1 MAVPLP
7 QVSDPAG
14 LADHDDAH
22 LLLLVRAG
30 VSDAYGALYVRHVA
44 AARRYAWRL
53 TSSSTSADDL
63 VADAF
68 AAVLAAIGRGH
79 GPHDGFQ
86 AYLFTAVRRH
96 AQRGWARNLPLP
108 GGLDPTTLARREW
121 MVEPE
126 EAPEQVALAALEQL
140 PPRWRGALRMIEL
153 EGRSL
158 TEVAD
163 TLGLSPNATSALAYR
178 ARRGLRE
185 AYLKAVAEADQ
196 AADAAPTSSARTRAT
211 QVSPSRRAT
220 ATASEREATPS
231 LR

>member
-1 MAVPLP
+1 MALP
-7 QVSDPAG
+7 FPHDPDASA
-14 LADHDDAH
+14 LDDLEDAR
-22 LLLLVRAG
+22 LLQLVRAG
-30 VSDAYGALYVRHVA
+30 VGDAYGVLYARYA
-44 AARRYAWRL
+44 PAARRFAWRL

-96 AQRGWARNLPLP
+96 AQRGWARNLPVP

-121 MVEPE
+121 LVESE
-126 EAPEQVALAALEQL
+126 EGPDEVALAALERL
-140 PPRWRGALRMIEL
+140 PERWRGALRMIEI
-153 EGRSL
+153 EGRPL
-158 TEVAD
+158 AEVAH

-185 AYLKAVAEADQ
+185 AYLLALAEADGGE
-196 AADAAPTSSARTRAT
+196 DD
-211 QVSPSRRAT
+211 QVSPSRRAL
-220 ATASEREATPS
+220 ATASAREVAPS

>member
-1 MAVPLP
+1 MALP
-7 QVSDPAG
+7 VAQAPASTD
-14 LADHDDAH
+14 LDDLDDAH

-30 VSDAYGALYVRHVA
+30 VAEAYGALYARHA
-44 AARRYAWRL
+44 PAARRFAWRL

-96 AQRGWARNLPLP
+96 AQRGWARNLPVP
-108 GGLDPTTLARREW
+108 GGLDPTVLARREGL
-121 MVEPE
+121 VEPE
-126 EAPEQVALAALEQL
+126 DAPEEVALAALERL
-140 PPRWRGALRMIEL
+140 PERWRGALRMIEI
-153 EGRSL
+153 EGRPL
-158 TEVAD
+158 AEVAD
-163 TLGLSPNATSALAYR
+163 ALGLSPNATSALAYR

-185 AYLKAVAEADQ
+185 AYLRALEEAEA
-196 AADAAPTSSARTRAT
+196 AAAAA

-220 ATASEREATPS
+220 ATASARDATPS

>member
-1 MAVPLP
+1 MALPVP
-7 QVSDPAG
+7 QAPASTH
-14 LADHDDAH
+14 LDDQDDAH

-30 VSDAYGALYVRHVA
+30 VAEAYGALYARHA
-44 AARRYAWRL
+44 PAARRFAWRL

-96 AQRGWARNLPLP
+96 AQRGWARNLPVP
-108 GGLDPTTLARREW
+108 GGLDPTVLARREGL
-121 MVEPE
+121 VEPDD
-126 EAPEQVALAALEQL
+126 APEEVALAALERL
-140 PPRWRGALRMIEL
+140 PPRWRGALQMIEI
-153 EGRSL
+153 EGRPL
-158 TEVAD
+158 AEVAD
-163 TLGLSPNATSALAYR
+163 ALGLSPNATSALAYR

-185 AYLKAVAEADQ
+185 AYLRALAEAEV
-196 AADAAPTSSARTRAT
+196 AAAAA

-220 ATASEREATPS
+220 VTASARDATPS

>member
-1 MAVPLP
+1 MAVTFP
-7 QVSDPAG
+7 QDCDPAD
-14 LADHDDAH
+14 LAELDDAH

-30 VSDAYGALYVRHVA
+30 VTAAYGALYARHA
-44 AARRYAWRL
+44 AGARRFAWRL

-96 AQRGWARNLPLP
+96 AQRGWARNLPVP
-108 GGLDPTTLARREW
+108 GGLDPTTLARRENL
-121 MVEPE
+121 VESDD
-126 EAPEQVALAALEQL
+126 APDEVALAALEQL
-140 PPRWRGALRMIEL
+140 PPRWRGALRMIEI
-153 EGRSL
+153 EGRPL
-158 TEVAD
+158 AEVAD

-185 AYLKAVAEADQ
+185 VYLKAVAEADES
-196 AADAAPTSSARTRAT
+196 ADVA
-211 QVSPSRRAT
+211 QVSPRRRAT
-220 ATASEREATPS
+220 ATASAREATPS